1 MTEIRP
7 RSFMPPTRDALASE
21 WRREF
26 VRDATI
32 KTLARMRKTSAD
44 EVRLE
49 LRSPVS
55 PMKAADFPGD
65 TVAALMT
72 LAPESALAEILALAV
87 KVDLSGV
94 SQFSF
99 PLPGSFSSAVFVE
112 EGFPIPV
119 GQGVFEGLLIG
130 PIRKVA
136 MIGALSNEL
145 ENYSAPVAS
154 VVISHVIKIA
164 VGDGGAKV
172 LLSADAATA
181 AAPAG
186 LLNGVAPLAAGASI
200 SDDLTALIS
209 AIAGAGI
216 DTKNVAFIAAPE
228 QALALQTQPWPNFK
242 HKVIEAKTL
251 AAGTIIAIAP
261 DGFVVAGEGVP
272 VIETSKS
279 TVLHMAEP
287 AEQIATPGA
296 PATIA
301 APVVS
306 MFQTDSFA
314 LKCIARLTWSAAPG
328 AVAWIDSVAW

>member
-1 MTEIRP
+1 MTAAAR
-7 RSFMPPTRDALASE
+7 E
-21 WRREF
+21 WRRSF
-26 VRDATI
+26 VNDATI

-44 EVRLE
+44 EIRLE
-49 LRSPVS
+49 LRSAVE
-55 PMKAADFPGD
+55 PMKAADFSGD

-72 LAPESALAEILALAV
+72 LAPDSALTEILDLAV
-87 KVDLSGV
+87 KIDLTGV

-99 PLPGSFSSAVFVE
+99 PLPGSFSNAVFVE

-119 GQGVFEGLLIG
+119 GQGAFEGLLIG
-130 PIRKVA
+130 PIKKVA
-136 MIGALSNEL
+136 LISALSNEL
-145 ENYSAPVAS
+145 ENYSAPIAS

-172 LLSADAATA
+172 LLSADPATA

-186 LLNGVAPLAAGASI
+186 LLNGVASIPAGASI
-200 SDDLTALIS
+200 SDDLGALIG
-209 AIAGAGI
+209 AIAAAGI

-242 HKVIEAKTL
+242 HRVIEAKTL
-251 AAGTIIAIAP
+251 TAGTVIAIAP

-279 TVLHMAEP
+279 AVLHMADP
-287 AEQIATPGA
+287 AEQIAMPGA

-314 LKCIARLTWSAAPG
+314 LKCIARLTWSVAPG
-328 AVAWIDSVAW
+328 AVAWIENAAW